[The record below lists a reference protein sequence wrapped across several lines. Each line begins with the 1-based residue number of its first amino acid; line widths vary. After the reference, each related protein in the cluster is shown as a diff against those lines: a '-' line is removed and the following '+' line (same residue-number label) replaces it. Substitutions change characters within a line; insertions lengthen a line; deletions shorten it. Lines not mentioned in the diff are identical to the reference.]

1 MLYLCHSC
9 YFLIFVSRSKRT
21 HWTVHFHRPRRFG
34 PTVSASPSTSLHRQD
49 GRAQF
54 KRYKSLKKRKK
65 KPEENR
71 KKATFQDSQ
80 SCSTQ
85 AKITNACFCNCLD
98 PSSDP
103 IAEDLPASCTDWRT
117 LTVKGVSHAAP
128 ASRGSP
134 LYSSLLHDS
143 ICIHHKHTHIYTV
156 ITVCGVASFWIG
168 ASESFVFVRWYK
180 RKQEKKKQYVFF
192 FLIDLMEGKRGV
204 GGVNW
209 YLIDCVFLRVR
220 YARPGSGDTS
230 QCVDELVLCV
240 CVCVHLFVN

>member
-1 MLYLCHSC
+1 MLYLWSLLFFNVCVPLKADPLNCTFPQTQKAWAHC
-9 YFLIFVSRSKRT
+9 IRLT
-21 HWTVHFHRPRRFG
+21 FH
-34 PTVSASPSTSLHRQD
+34 TLHRQD

-54 KRYKSLKKRKK
+54 KRYKSLKKKRKKNNKTNKK

-71 KKATFQDSQ
+71 KKATFQDPQ

-117 LTVKGVSHAAP
+117 LRVKGVSHAAP

-143 ICIHHKHTHIYTV
+143 ICIHHKHTHIY
-156 ITVCGVASFWIG
+156 IYI
-168 ASESFVFVRWYK
+168 
-180 RKQEKKKQYVFF
+180 
-192 FLIDLMEGKRGV
+192 L
-204 GGVNW
+204 
-209 YLIDCVFLRVR
+209 
-220 YARPGSGDTS
+220 
-230 QCVDELVLCV
+230 
-240 CVCVHLFVN
+240 

>member
-1 MLYLCHSC
+1 MLKLCTSSWNVSGRQPLLPPPKGADWWPGC
-9 YFLIFVSRSKRT
+9 LFFVDAVFMSWFLFCNVCVPLKADPLNCTFPQPQKAWAHCISLT
-21 HWTVHFHRPRRFG
+21 FH
-34 PTVSASPSTSLHRQD
+34 SLHRQD

-54 KRYKSLKKRKK
+54 KRYKSLKKEKKKNTNKTNKKK

-103 IAEDLPASCTDWRT
+103 IAEDLPASWTDWRT
-117 LTVKGVSHAAP
+117 LTLKGLSHAAP

-143 ICIHHKHTHIYTV
+143 IGIHHKHVDIY
-156 ITVCGVASFWIG
+156 CDYGGWCRLFLD
-168 ASESFVFVRWYK
+168 RNL
-180 RKQEKKKQYVFF
+180 RKLRFCLLIQQKEGKKKSNMFFF
-192 FLIDLMEGKRGV
+192 FL
-204 GGVNW
+204 
-209 YLIDCVFLRVR
+209 C
-220 YARPGSGDTS
+220 
-230 QCVDELVLCV
+230 
-240 CVCVHLFVN
+240 